1 MCVKDGVWRRCL
13 LKMVCDKVV
22 CERWCVTKMYVKDRV
37 WQSCVWKMVCD
48 EVVCERWCVTKM
60 CDKDVCERWCVTKLM
75 CDRWCVTKMCVKDE
89 AAEAE
94 ADGTDTE
101 SKQEPHT
108 KMGKTFLRSRKI
120 VFSQCLAWPPQS
132 PQPRPN
138 PSPWQ
143 PAQRE

>member
-1 MCVKDGVWRRCL
+1 M
-13 LKMVCDKVV
+13 
-22 CERWCVTKMYVKDRV
+22 
-37 WQSCVWKMVCD
+37 
-48 EVVCERWCVTKM
+48 M

-101 SKQEPHT
+101 SKHEPHT

-120 VFSQCLAWPPQS
+120 VFFTVLGLAPAIPTTQAK
-132 PQPRPN
+132 PQPLAA
-138 PSPWQ
+138 SPERVRRQ
-143 PAQRE
+143 NSQKARALGLSG